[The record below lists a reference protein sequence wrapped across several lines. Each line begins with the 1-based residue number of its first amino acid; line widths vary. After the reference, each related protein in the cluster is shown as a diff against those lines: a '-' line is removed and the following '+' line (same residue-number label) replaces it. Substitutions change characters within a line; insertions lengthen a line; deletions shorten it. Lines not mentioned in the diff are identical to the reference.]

1 MTDLETDFGSR
12 FLHQPSLFPRRISGE
27 VWGTERVAIE
37 LAGEVYRV
45 EGLST
50 TQAASLA
57 SRYGPRLTR
66 DDEREAAAMFR
77 VFHAPRSD
85 FREIDTRGWEYWL
98 DLDWSADAVAMAGM
112 RLMARADLGTAR
124 AGLWTCVDDLE
135 EFWGILENVLR
146 PVLAARLLAGGG
158 LLIHSAAVDGCVFPS
173 PSGGGKSTLA
183 RMALSAGLPVLSDDL
198 NALVRGAGGW
208 TIVPLPFTGD
218 LAEEDLSTIPQPLRA
233 IVALEKGGNE
243 ALRNMPLADAVSLL
257 VRCAP
262 YVNQDPHRTAILVD
276 RAAELG
282 AAAARAVLTFGVGGD
297 VWPILKELR

>member
-1 MTDLETDFGSR
+1 MTDFGSR
-12 FLHQPSLFPRRISGE
+12 FLHHPSLFPRRIAGE
-27 VWGTERVAIE
+27 AWGAEQVGIE

-45 EGLST
+45 EGLSA

-66 DDEREAAAMFR
+66 DDEREPAATFR

-98 DLDWSADAVAMAGM
+98 DLDWTADAVAMAGM
-112 RLMARADLGTAR
+112 RLMARADLLTYR
-124 AGLWTCVDDLE
+124 AGLWTSVDDAQ

-146 PVLAARLLAGGG
+146 PLLATRLLARGG
-158 LLIHSAAVDGCVFPS
+158 LLIHSAAAGGCVFPS

-183 RMALSAGLPVLSDDL
+183 RMALTAGVPVLSDDL
-198 NALVRGAGGW
+198 NAVVREGAGW

-218 LAEEDLSTIPQPLRA
+218 LVEEDLSTIAQPLRA
-233 IVALEKGGNE
+233 IVALEKGGQE
-243 ALRNMPLADAVSLL
+243 VLRNMPLADTVSLL

-262 YVNQDPHRTAILVD
+262 YVNQDPHRTALLID

-282 AAAARAVLTFGVGGD
+282 TSTARAVLTFGAGGD
-297 VWPILKELR
+297 PWPILNELR